1 MPDSSTPQTFEEAAE
16 ADAQNDEGTEL
27 NVNEGDY
34 DYEIDED
41 APPSDADRAK
51 PSTQEPSADA
61 DSGDGSEP
69 APQTDYLVGRAQQ
82 FGLSA
87 DEAQALKA
95 SGHLESFLQ
104 RFDGLLKLA
113 NQFDAGQYEQY
124 QNQPPNDDGD
134 PDEAPPEFPDG
145 YEDEVRDWAQK
156 LTEHYERKFQAF
168 QKAQQAVQTFEQ
180 ERQLAAIEEAHKA
193 FDQGIEQLGPDF
205 EPLFGKGDYRTIDRN
220 SEGFQNRQK
229 VWDTMAHL
237 MQLGHDRD
245 TAFQKAVYAEL
256 GPRIAQ
262 HQKTTTRQELQ
273 TAVKN
278 RQNLIQTPP
287 SGRKQE
293 VPKGTQAAVAAVAEL
308 ARSKGMSLGDEDDFD
323 DVLDGFL

>member
-16 ADAQNDEGTEL
+16 ADVQNDEGTEL

-41 APPSDADRAK
+41 APPSDADRAQ
-51 PSTQEPSADA
+51 PSGEQEPSADA

-69 APQTDYLVGRAQQ
+69 APQADYLVGRAQQ

-95 SGHLESFLQ
+95 SGHLESFL
-104 RFDGLLKLA
+104 RRSE
-113 NQFDAGQYEQY
+113 EQWQAL
-124 QNQPPNDDGD
+124 QNQQLPAAAETPNDDGD
-134 PDEAPPEFPDG
+134 PDEAPPEFPEG
-145 YEDEVRDWAQK
+145 YEDEVRDWADK

-180 ERQLAAIEEAHKA
+180 ERQAAAIEEAHKA

-205 EPLFGKGDYRTIDRN
+205 EPLFGKGNYRTIDRN

-237 MQLGHDRD
+237 MQLGHDRE

>member
-69 APQTDYLVGRAQQ
+69 APQADYLVGRAQQ

-95 SGHLESFLQ
+95 SGHLETFL
-104 RFDGLLKLA
+104 RRSE
-113 NQFDAGQYEQY
+113 EQWQAL
-124 QNQPPNDDGD
+124 QNQQLPAADDTPNDDGD
-134 PDEAPPEFPDG
+134 PDEAPPEFPEG

-180 ERQLAAIEEAHKA
+180 ERQIAAIEEAHKA
-193 FDQGIEQLGPDF
+193 FDRGIEQLGADF

-229 VWDTMAHL
+229 VWDTMTNL
-237 MQLGHDRD
+237 MLLGHDRD

-256 GPRIAQ
+256 GPRIAE

-278 RQNLIQTPP
+278 RQNLIQSPP

-293 VPKGTQAAVAAVAEL
+293 VPKGTRAAVSAVSEL
-308 ARSKGMSLGDEDDFD
+308 ARAKGLNLGDEDDFD